1 MHIGCKI
8 PVKNFILKLSR
19 FCMKS
24 HFKSATYLVHNSEEA
39 LTSLQLKTK
48 LVQALKFSQKKYKK
62 SRSVM
67 GVKMN

>member
-1 MHIGCKI
+1 
-8 PVKNFILKLSR
+8 
-19 FCMKS
+19 MKS